1 MTLSTIAEDDFVGTS
16 QEDEI
21 ELLPSSL
28 PQCTSALL
36 LSHWTGSPSGTTL
49 LQSSGSYTT
58 VDTSIDSDASDLWM
72 PPARLNRRGLVLR
85 GPPMVS
91 ATTANGS
98 VIRTPRSPRTLPHL
112 KKNLR
117 GRPLTLPHIKQRKI
131 CAELDALAV
140 EIQSLET
147 VSTRLRSR
155 HLQLRQ
161 KLRSMEAIDKENIL
175 GH

>member
-1 MTLSTIAEDDFVGTS
+1 MTLTIAEDDFVGTS

-28 PQCTSALL
+28 PQSSALL
-36 LSHWTGSPSGTTL
+36 PSHWTDSPSTTL
-49 LQSSGSYTT
+49 FRTSGFDTA
-58 VDTSIDSDASDLWM
+58 DTSIDSDASDLWM

-85 GPPMVS
+85 GPLMVS

-140 EIQSLET
+140 EIQSLEA
-147 VSTRLRSR
+147 VSARLRSR

-161 KLRSMEAIDKENIL
+161 KLRSMEAVDKENIL